1 MSLSSVVKTHTRL
14 AADHPSV
21 VRSVILIAAAVMLCA
36 ACWRVAAS
44 FGSMMWLDEL
54 YTTTLIAA
62 PSLGH
67 LWDGALR
74 GVDGNPPLYLSL
86 AWLVTSAVPA
96 DPERVL
102 RTLNLVAL
110 AATAA
115 LVYRLGRRVANPLS
129 VVAALATL
137 PALDGLVEYSLLEVR
152 TYALYLLL
160 VTATLSATLGV
171 VDRPTSGRTVLLAGV
186 GILATLAH
194 SFGGFYVLATLG
206 AAGLVCLAAR
216 DRRAAAALAVAAVPA
231 AITLAG
237 WIAVALPAQRI
248 VATPYGWIPQPG
260 LAVLLDALTGSLL
273 LTPVLMIGLLCAG
286 ARTGLDLRKMPA
298 RRDVAV
304 LYAALAAYAALTVAG
319 WLGSQ
324 AITPFFVQRYFI
336 PNLLITALSLI
347 QVAEIVRRGV
357 RPILAGG
364 AAVSCALMGLA
375 GVAHGLPESDR
386 LIPCVGSDGH
396 FLEEQAAG
404 TGLPVVAE
412 SPHAW
417 LPRSRYAPGQI
428 TLYPLDWRVVL
439 DYPHRARNN
448 AMDFHIMEILR
459 DWAAPGSDLATHVL
473 PTEDIIARHG
483 RFLLLDEVSRGW
495 FDELRAHTPVS
506 ATLIVQ
512 SASCRVWDVDLHPS
526 GGG

>member
-102 RTLNLVAL
+102 RTLNLFAL

-186 GILATLAH
+186 GILATLAPQLRR
-194 SFGGFYVLATLG
+194 FLRPCDPRGGRPRLSRRPRPQGCGGPGRRGRPGRHHARRLDRGG
-206 AAGLVCLAAR
+206 APR
-216 DRRAAAALAVAAVPA
+216 PEDRRHPLRLDPPARPGGATRRPDRVPPADACPDDRPPLRRGAHGPRPPQDAGTPRRRGALRRAGRLCGADRRRLARLAGDHAVLRAAL
-231 AITLAG
+231 LH
-237 WIAVALPAQRI
+237 
-248 VATPYGWIPQPG
+248 PQP
-260 LAVLLDALTGSLL
+260 ADHS
-273 LTPVLMIGLLCAG
+273 PVAHPGRGDPSVVAS
-286 ARTGLDLRKMPA
+286 ARS
-298 RRDVAV
+298 
-304 LYAALAAYAALTVAG
+304 
-319 WLGSQ
+319 W
-324 AITPFFVQRYFI
+324 
-336 PNLLITALSLI
+336 
-347 QVAEIVRRGV
+347 RGV
-357 RPILAGG
+357 RP
-364 AAVSCALMGLA
+364 C
-375 GVAHGLPESDR
+375 P
-386 LIPCVGSDGH
+386 
-396 FLEEQAAG
+396 
-404 TGLPVVAE
+404 
-412 SPHAW
+412 
-417 LPRSRYAPGQI
+417 AP
-428 TLYPLDWRVVL
+428 
-439 DYPHRARNN
+439 
-448 AMDFHIMEILR
+448 
-459 DWAAPGSDLATHVL
+459 
-473 PTEDIIARHG
+473 
-483 RFLLLDEVSRGW
+483 
-495 FDELRAHTPVS
+495 
-506 ATLIVQ
+506 
-512 SASCRVWDVDLHPS
+512 
-526 GGG
+526 